1 MSIKEPPLEDSDID
15 WYVNEGLQDMN
26 EQYDNYMDEQ
36 GLTEYV
42 MNLIEEKFNLVES
55 TESLEEIQVRVS
67 KKCVERINEGWWN
80 SSTIHHFPTF
90 SEDLIIP

>member
-1 MSIKEPPLEDSDID
+1 MSIKEPPLEDSDLD

-42 MNLIEEKFNLVES
+42 MNLIEEKFNLVDS

-67 KKCVERINEGWWN
+67 KKCVERINEG
-80 SSTIHHFPTF
+80 
-90 SEDLIIP
+90 

>member
-55 TESLEEIQVRVS
+55 AENLEEIQVRVN
-67 KKCVERINEGWWN
+67 KKCVERINEG
-80 SSTIHHFPTF
+80 
-90 SEDLIIP
+90 

>member
-1 MSIKEPPLEDSDID
+1 MSIEEPPLEDSDID

-42 MNLIEEKFNLVES
+42 MNLIEEKFNLIES
-55 TESLEEIQVRVS
+55 TESLEEIQVRVN
-67 KKCVERINEGWWN
+67 KKCVKRINEG
-80 SSTIHHFPTF
+80 
-90 SEDLIIP
+90 

>member
-55 TESLEEIQVRVS
+55 TESLEKIQVRVS
-67 KKCVERINEGWWN
+67 KKCVERINEG
-80 SSTIHHFPTF
+80 
-90 SEDLIIP
+90 

>member
-1 MSIKEPPLEDSDID
+1 MSIKEPPLENSDID

-55 TESLEEIQVRVS
+55 TESLEEIQERVS
-67 KKCVERINEGWWN
+67 KKCVERINEG
-80 SSTIHHFPTF
+80 
-90 SEDLIIP
+90 

>member
-1 MSIKEPPLEDSDID
+1 MSIKEPPLEDADID
-15 WYVNEGLQDMN
+15 WYVNEGLHNMN

-67 KKCVERINEGWWN
+67 KKCVERINEG
-80 SSTIHHFPTF
+80 
-90 SEDLIIP
+90 

>member
-1 MSIKEPPLEDSDID
+1 MSIKEPPLEDSDLD

-67 KKCVERINEGWWN
+67 KKCVERINEG
-80 SSTIHHFPTF
+80 
-90 SEDLIIP
+90 

>member
-36 GLTEYV
+36 GLMEYV

-67 KKCVERINEGWWN
+67 KKCVERINEG
-80 SSTIHHFPTF
+80 
-90 SEDLIIP
+90 

>member
-15 WYVNEGLQDMN
+15 WYVSEGLQDMN

-42 MNLIEEKFNLVES
+42 MNLIEEKFNLIES
-55 TESLEEIQVRVS
+55 TESLEEIQVRVN
-67 KKCVERINEGWWN
+67 KKCVERINEG
-80 SSTIHHFPTF
+80 
-90 SEDLIIP
+90 

>member
-1 MSIKEPPLEDSDID
+1 MSIKEPPLDDSDID

-67 KKCVERINEGWWN
+67 KKCVERINEG
-80 SSTIHHFPTF
+80 
-90 SEDLIIP
+90 

>member
-55 TESLEEIQVRVS
+55 TESLEEIQVRVN
-67 KKCVERINEGWWN
+67 KKCVERINEG
-80 SSTIHHFPTF
+80 
-90 SEDLIIP
+90 

>member
-15 WYVNEGLQDMN
+15 WYVSEGLQDMN

-42 MNLIEEKFNLVES
+42 MNLIEEKFNLIES

-67 KKCVERINEGWWN
+67 KKCVERINEG
-80 SSTIHHFPTF
+80 
-90 SEDLIIP
+90 

>member
-15 WYVNEGLQDMN
+15 WYVNEGLLDMN

-55 TESLEEIQVRVS
+55 TESLEEIQLRVS
-67 KKCVERINEGWWN
+67 KKCVERINEG
-80 SSTIHHFPTF
+80 
-90 SEDLIIP
+90 

>member
-42 MNLIEEKFNLVES
+42 MNLIEEKFNLIES

-67 KKCVERINEGWWN
+67 KKCVERINEG
-80 SSTIHHFPTF
+80 
-90 SEDLIIP
+90 

>member
-1 MSIKEPPLEDSDID
+1 
-15 WYVNEGLQDMN
+15 MN

-55 TESLEEIQVRVS
+55 AESLEEIQVRVS
-67 KKCVERINEGWWN
+67 KKCVERINEG
-80 SSTIHHFPTF
+80 
-90 SEDLIIP
+90 

>member
-55 TESLEEIQVRVS
+55 TENLEEIQVRVS
-67 KKCVERINEGWWN
+67 KKCVERINEG
-80 SSTIHHFPTF
+80 
-90 SEDLIIP
+90 

>member
-55 TESLEEIQVRVS
+55 TESLEEFQVRVS
-67 KKCVERINEGWWN
+67 KKCVERINEG
-80 SSTIHHFPTF
+80 
-90 SEDLIIP
+90 

>member
-26 EQYDNYMDEQ
+26 AQYDNYMDEQ

-42 MNLIEEKFNLVES
+42 LNLIEEKFNLVES

-67 KKCVERINEGWWN
+67 KKCVERINEG
-80 SSTIHHFPTF
+80 
-90 SEDLIIP
+90 

>member
-55 TESLEEIQVRVS
+55 TESLEEIQVRVR
-67 KKCVERINEGWWN
+67 KKCVERINEG
-80 SSTIHHFPTF
+80 
-90 SEDLIIP
+90 

>member
-15 WYVNEGLQDMN
+15 WYVNEGLLDMN

-42 MNLIEEKFNLVES
+42 MNLIEEKFNLIES

-67 KKCVERINEGWWN
+67 KKCVERINEG
-80 SSTIHHFPTF
+80 
-90 SEDLIIP
+90 

>member
-42 MNLIEEKFNLVES
+42 MNLIEEKFNLVDS
-55 TESLEEIQVRVS
+55 TESLEEIQERVS
-67 KKCVERINEGWWN
+67 KKCVERINEG
-80 SSTIHHFPTF
+80 
-90 SEDLIIP
+90 

>member
-1 MSIKEPPLEDSDID
+1 MSIKEPPLEDSDLD

-42 MNLIEEKFNLVES
+42 MNLIEEKFNLIES
-55 TESLEEIQVRVS
+55 TESLEEIQVRVN
-67 KKCVERINEGWWN
+67 KKCVERINEG
-80 SSTIHHFPTF
+80 
-90 SEDLIIP
+90 

>member
-1 MSIKEPPLEDSDID
+1 MSIKEPPLEDSDLD

-42 MNLIEEKFNLVES
+42 MNLIEEKFNLLDS

-67 KKCVERINEGWWN
+67 KKCVERINEG
-80 SSTIHHFPTF
+80 
-90 SEDLIIP
+90 